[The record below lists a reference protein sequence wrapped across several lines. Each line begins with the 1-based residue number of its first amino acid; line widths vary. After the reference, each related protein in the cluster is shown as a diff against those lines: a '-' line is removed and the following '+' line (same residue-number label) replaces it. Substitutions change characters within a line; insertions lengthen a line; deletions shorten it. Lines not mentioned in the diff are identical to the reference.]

1 MHSDLDISL
10 FQVKNWEEI
19 LGEEFYMTNPLVRY
33 ILLAILL
40 LVLFLRTL
48 SWLQYLYLKRELKK
62 RFTKQRGYF
71 SIQVR
76 SAECGIAT
84 AITQTNKKRYPTWAT
99 LFCYLIIFSPLK
111 SLPETFWKTLS
122 PNSGITANT
131 WSNTSD

>member
-1 MHSDLDISL
+1 MTVKNMHSDLDISL

-62 RFTKQRGYF
+62 RFTKLVSIFHSGPFCRMWYCHCNYSDKQKALPNMGDAFFVISLF
-71 SIQVR
+71 SAP
-76 SAECGIAT
+76 S
-84 AITQTNKKRYPTWAT
+84 NRYRRH
-99 LFCYLIIFSPLK
+99 
-111 SLPETFWKTLS
+111 
-122 PNSGITANT
+122 SGRR
-131 WSNTSD
+131 

>member
-48 SWLQYLYLKRELKK
+48 SWLQYLYLKRELKNDLPNL
-62 RFTKQRGYF
+62 F
-71 SIQVR
+71 SIFHSGPFCKMCYCHCNYSDKQKALPNMGDAFVISLF
-76 SAECGIAT
+76 SAPS
-84 AITQTNKKRYPTWAT
+84 NRYRRH
-99 LFCYLIIFSPLK
+99 
-111 SLPETFWKTLS
+111 
-122 PNSGITANT
+122 SGRR
-131 WSNTSD
+131 